1 MGRYYNGDIDGK
13 FMFAVQSSDAH
24 ERFGAIEEEK
34 DYIPYVVYRDAYAEI
49 CAELDSIKHKGHID
63 KVEKM
68 FEKEPQGYNNEIQ
81 KKLSHKEYRNFIK
94 GRMNNVTDEDLS
106 EYADYQIGI
115 QLKEFFDDNPDLDEC
130 RFEAEL

>member
-68 FEKEPQGYNNEIQ
+68 FEKDPQGYRRISRFSRLEFLKNNEIQ
-81 KKLSHKEYRNFIK
+81 KKY
-94 GRMNNVTDEDLS
+94 NVTDEDLS

-130 RFEAEL
+130 RFEVEL